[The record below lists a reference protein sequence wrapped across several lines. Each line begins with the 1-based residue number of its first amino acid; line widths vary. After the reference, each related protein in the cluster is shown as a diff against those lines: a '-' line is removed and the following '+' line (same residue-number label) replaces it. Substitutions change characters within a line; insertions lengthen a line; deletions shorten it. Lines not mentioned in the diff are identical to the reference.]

1 MGHKW
6 GSALWNNLFKFIY
19 RTLTAKIIHHHILN
33 KIKLKV
39 IRNISMIKPRSGQA
53 ETRLALALEQACSLL
68 CLISERFLLLLS
80 RLYPPPLPLRKK
92 PLRF

>member
-1 MGHKW
+1 
-6 GSALWNNLFKFIY
+6 
-19 RTLTAKIIHHHILN
+19 
-33 KIKLKV
+33 
-39 IRNISMIKPRSGQA
+39 MINPRSGQA
-53 ETRLALALEQACSLL
+53 ETRLAMALEQACSLL